1 MPKHWKQ
8 EGDSCMMGGMKK
20 NEMSELRALLEAER
34 DSLEEDLASHG
45 RAIPETGDWQGNS
58 SGLQGEEADPA
69 DAADQI
75 EELITN
81 VPLVEE
87 LEGRYKD
94 VRRAIQ
100 KMEDGKYGICEVCN
114 EEIPMDR
121 LEANPAA
128 RSCIK
133 HSK

>member
-1 MPKHWKQ
+1 MSP
-8 EGDSCMMGGMKK
+8 MKK
-20 NEMSELRALLEAER
+20 NEINEMRALLEAER

-45 RAIPETGDWQGNS
+45 RATPETGDWLGT
-58 SGLQGEEADPA
+58 SGGLVGEEPDPT

-87 LEGRYKD
+87 LENRYKD
-94 VRRAIQ
+94 VSRAIQ
-100 KMEDGKYGICEVCN
+100 KMENGKFGVCEVCN

-128 RSCIK
+128 RTCVN
-133 HSK
+133 HA